1 MNPSIILLHF
11 LTNANH
17 FEKICFLIDTKYF
30 SGYISP
36 THYPLGYFGKN
47 EIFCFVIPRIAG

>member
-1 MNPSIILLHF
+1 MNLSIILLHF

-36 THYPLGYFGKN
+36 THYPLGYFGK
-47 EIFCFVIPRIAG
+47 IKFFVLSLHE

>member
-1 MNPSIILLHF
+1 MNLSIILLHF

-36 THYPLGYFGKN
+36 THCLEGYFGKTKFF
-47 EIFCFVIPRIAG
+47 ILSFHG